1 VAKRRTSLKATL
13 LDQHVVAGIG
23 NIYASEA
30 LHLAR
35 LSPFRTASSLATASG
50 APRDGCA
57 RLVQAIKATLRSAVR
72 RQASVGEGD
81 NGSRFR
87 VYERDGERCPTS
99 GCRGTIARAVQAGRA
114 TFYCPVCQR

>member
-1 VAKRRTSLKATL
+1 MAL

-35 LSPFRTASSLATASG
+35 LSPFRLASTIVTGPAHRGPAANVWSG
-50 APRDGCA
+50 DQVGAAPRDCA
-57 RLVQAIKATLRSAVR
+57 EG
-72 RQASVGEGD
+72 VGAYR
-81 NGSRFR
+81 GSRFR
-87 VYERDGERCPTS
+87 VYERDGERCPTP
-99 GCRGTIARAVQAGRA
+99 GCRGTIARVWQAGRS